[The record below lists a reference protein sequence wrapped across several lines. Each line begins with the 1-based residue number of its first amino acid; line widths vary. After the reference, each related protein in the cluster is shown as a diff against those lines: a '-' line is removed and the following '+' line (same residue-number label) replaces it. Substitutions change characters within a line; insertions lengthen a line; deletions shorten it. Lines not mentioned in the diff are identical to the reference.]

1 MMRDYLCNALI
12 IFLET
17 IFIGTGI
24 ASTSIYILLVRR
36 TESLT
41 GIMCRA
47 LSSFFSSDIKYIEAE
62 AIGIPVEV
70 KKDTH
75 QHKGSI
81 G

>member
-1 MMRDYLCNALI
+1 MRDYLCNALI

-24 ASTSIYILLVRR
+24 ASTSTILLVRR